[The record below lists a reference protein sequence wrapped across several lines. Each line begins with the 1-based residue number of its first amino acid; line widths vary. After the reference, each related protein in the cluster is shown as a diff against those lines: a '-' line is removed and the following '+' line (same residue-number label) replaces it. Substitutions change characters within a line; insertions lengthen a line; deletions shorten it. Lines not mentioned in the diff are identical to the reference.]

1 MDASTLVLEIIS
13 AANLSPTEH
22 LLLKHFIEAA
32 VDPELAVNFL
42 KSKLPQVGDVE
53 PALRA
58 FKEDCRRLVFNGRPP
73 PEHKFPS

>member
-42 KSKLPQVGDVE
+42 NRNSRRSAMWNQRYAHSRKTADASCSKAE
-53 PALRA
+53 PPRA
-58 FKEDCRRLVFNGRPP
+58 
-73 PEHKFPS
+73 